1 MKYKLNFDL
10 NSIGIL
16 DWEDA
21 EFLQTILPV
30 ELRRRKTFEGYY
42 VDTKE
47 LLVEVS
53 MKDLLDLSNWF
64 TVQINCGYVSIVPSR
79 GN

>member
-1 MKYKLNFDL
+1 MKYNLKFDL
-10 NSIGIL
+10 HEIGL
-16 DWEDA
+16 LGREDA

-30 ELRRRKTFEGYY
+30 GLRRRKSFEEFY

-47 LLVEVS
+47 IMVEVS

-64 TVQINCGYVSIVPSR
+64 TVEINCGYVSIVQK
-79 GN
+79 

>member
-10 NSIGIL
+10 HAVGLL
-16 DWEDA
+16 DWEVA
-21 EFLQTILPV
+21 EFLQTIIPV
-30 ELRRRKTFEGYY
+30 ELRRRQTFEEFY

-47 LLVEVS
+47 LTVEVS

-64 TVQINCGYVSIVPSR
+64 TVEINCGYISVVQK
-79 GN
+79 